1 WVRSVYVVTAGQVPD
16 WLRPDDRLR
25 VVDHREILPAEAL
38 PTFNSQVIE
47 AHLHRVDGLA
57 EHFIYFNDDF
67 FVARPLTKEHF
78 FEPNGLIRVFESR
91 GRIEHDAVNGAGTDD
106 VSSVDVAAANGR
118 ALIEEAF
125 GRRVEF
131 KLAHAPYP
139 LRRSAME
146 AVAARWPDRVDAMS
160 AHRVRHPD

>member
-1 WVRSVYVVTAGQVPD
+1 AWIAAFDAWVGGVAGASDRRAAHESRFRTHDELRYSLRSLARYLPWVRSVYVVTAGQVPD

-91 GRIEHDAVNGAGTDD
+91 GRI
-106 VSSVDVAAANGR
+106 
-118 ALIEEAF
+118 
-125 GRRVEF
+125 
-131 KLAHAPYP
+131 
-139 LRRSAME
+139 
-146 AVAARWPDRVDAMS
+146 
-160 AHRVRHPD
+160 